1 VPNHQRW
8 MNNGKF
14 DGGKLTPSEKSL
26 RDFYKRVLNFTLK
39 SSALVGDFKEIHSAN
54 TTITD
59 GYLPEIYSFV
69 RWSDSEKLIVVAN
82 FSSSKKSQFELI
94 IPNEIIQKWNLKE
107 GNYVIIDQL
116 YQKSQLILKVK
127 NGQGKVKID
136 MKPSES
142 FIYRLK

>member
-1 VPNHQRW
+1 
-8 MNNGKF
+8 
-14 DGGKLTPSEKSL
+14 
-26 RDFYKRVLNFTLK
+26 
-39 SSALVGDFKEIHSAN
+39 
-54 TTITD
+54 
-59 GYLPEIYSFV
+59 
-69 RWSDSEKLIVVAN
+69 LIVVAN

-127 NGQGKVKID
+127 NGKGKVKID